1 MLQNRHFLAA
11 LTSGA
16 PPPPPILAFPAPATA
31 IGLNIVQKFK
41 LLPVPVPFFIGYE
54 GTNLIYILS

>member
-16 PPPPPILAFPAPATA
+16 PSPPILAFPAPATA
-31 IGLNIVQKFK
+31 IGINIVQKFK